1 MQKSAIVHT
10 RISPEVKQECD
21 YIFSKLGITT
31 SYAITLFLNQ
41 VMLKKGLPFE
51 VALPEREDLVAFAEN
66 VNSVDAGKP
75 SEKAK
80 LIMKLYADN
89 LIDFE
94 TAEAAILRL
103 R

>member
-66 VNSVDAGKP
+66 VNLVDAGKP

-80 LIMKLYADN
+80 LIMKLYADD

-103 R
+103 H